1 MLVFVSVTVATMS
14 LVGMAYAK
22 KIKAEIIGLG
32 DVSGMYSPFDL
43 IPARYS
49 GSFTV
54 SAEESPLDLEIFID
68 QGKYFSGTR
77 RLKGSKQTYLNYYVY
92 KDAGYSQAWGWA
104 SPNGVSMT
112 WTGTP
117 VTLQFYLEVP
127 AGQDAGGG
135 VYDDKVDVIID
146 VL

>member
-1 MLVFVSVTVATMS
+1 
-14 LVGMAYAK
+14 
-22 KIKAEIIGLG
+22 
-32 DVSGMYSPFDL
+32 MYSPFDL

-54 SAEESPLDLEIFID
+54 SAEESPLDLEIYID
-68 QGKYFSGTR
+68 QGKNFSGTR
-77 RLKGSKQTYLNYYVY
+77 RLKGKKAYLSYYLY
-92 KDAGYSQAWGWA
+92 KDAGYSQEWGWA

-135 VYDDKVDVIID
+135 IYDDKVDVIID

>member
-1 MLVFVSVTVATMS
+1 MVLFVLTAAAATSVVGVAH
-14 LVGMAYAK
+14 AK

-32 DVSGMYSPFDL
+32 DISGMYSPFDL
-43 IPARYS
+43 VPARYS

-54 SAEESPLDLEIFID
+54 SAEESPLDLEIYID
-68 QGKYFSGTR
+68 QGKNFSGTR
-77 RLKGSKQTYLNYYVY
+77 RLKGKKQTYLNYYLY
-92 KDAGYSQAWGWA
+92 KDAGYSQEWGWA

-112 WTGTP
+112 WTGMP

-135 VYDDKVDVIID
+135 IYDDKVDVIID